1 MQFGIKEVFF
11 QMSSVGDIFKAEAQS
26 YWESAQSY
34 GGRVG
39 YRIPEYQRAYDWNED
54 NLKRL
59 LEDCFSGF
67 YSLFQQHSEEPYTF
81 LGTLILVE
89 EKNAERDF
97 DGTSLAIID
106 GQQRLTSL
114 ALLCCCLLEE
124 VLTLW
129 GNIDKLQFAS
139 EVKQWFGE
147 EVDLVTGALYE
158 CTTGQV
164 KVRTRDV
171 PFPRI
176 VRESVDERSTR
187 GPKTYQS
194 DIASFLENYSQH
206 YGEFVNNNH
215 GPFQP
220 NLDPNDSVSSNY
232 QFLRA
237 QIRNYVDGAKESL
250 RNSDNEVEI
259 LCCKDFTVDGLKS
272 LFDRSNVLED
282 EDERLKDL
290 RLLGDASDEEKAIR
304 LVLFCW
310 YLLKFVVL
318 TRVVTGNET
327 YAFDIFDALNTTGQ
341 PLTAVETLKPLVV
354 RRENNN
360 SSGAFTNSPSASNL
374 SRVEE
379 FLDIFNNPD
388 DRQKETKALVVSFA
402 LFYDGQKRSLN
413 LNDQRMYLRSRF
425 QSADRRGGL
434 EEVRGFI
441 EGIADIAEFRQKYW
455 QARGIPSLDAIHAND
470 FQNAD
475 ERIEKISSLKLLMQ
489 LLVSMNHSLAVPILA
504 RYWLQYKTNPSGSSC
519 DIFLECARA
528 LVAFIV
534 FRRGVTGGT
543 AGIDSDFRSIM
554 NSLCLTKSLLPPSI
568 GHLKEELRKLL
579 SGDNRVKVNGKQSWL
594 ERASGTGLAA
604 SSTHLCRF
612 LLFAAHD
619 GSQPDA
625 FNPGL
630 LTREDVVSSSQ
641 VKWLTY
647 ENWVQ
652 AKYNTIEHI
661 APETDPGSGWDTEIY
676 REISTKHTVGNL
688 VPFPRNVN
696 SSVGNDPWAKKR
708 LFYTV
713 MAEKSEARRMELIE
727 EAKEN
732 DVIVPGATID
742 LLNSLGDFE
751 MLEHV
756 SKPNEWSRDLILSRT
771 ANILDLAWDRI
782 SPWLFDPAEE
792 ESPEG
797 EFSLE
802 AEGA

>member
-1 MQFGIKEVFF
+1 
-11 QMSSVGDIFKAEAQS
+11 MSSVGDIFKAEAQS

-67 YSLFQQHSEEPYTF
+67 YGLFQQHSEEPYTF

-89 EKNAERDF
+89 ERAAERDF

-129 GNIDKLQFAS
+129 GNIDELQFDS
-139 EVKQWFGE
+139 EVKEWFRE

-176 VRESVDERSTR
+176 VRESEDERSTR

-194 DIASFLENYSQH
+194 NIASFLEKYSQH
-206 YGEFVNNNH
+206 YDRFVNDSH
-215 GPFQP
+215 GPFRP

-232 QFLRA
+232 RFLRV

-250 RNSDNEVEI
+250 RNSDNEGEI
-259 LCCKDFTVDGLKS
+259 LCCKDFTVEALKS

-290 RLLGDASDEEKAIR
+290 RLIGEDSDEEKSIR

-341 PLTAVETLKPLVV
+341 PLTAIETLKPLVV

-360 SSGAFTNSPSASNL
+360 NSGVFSNSPSATNL
-374 SRVEE
+374 SRVED
-379 FLDIFNNPD
+379 FLGIFNNAD
-388 DRQKETKALVVSFA
+388 DREKETKALVVSFA

-425 QSADRRGGL
+425 QSADQRGRL
-434 EEVRGFI
+434 EEVRRFI

-455 QARGIPSLDAIHAND
+455 QAVGIPSLDAIHAND
-470 FQNAD
+470 FRNPD

-504 RYWLQYKTNPSGSSC
+504 RYWLQYKTNPSGNSC
-519 DIFLECARA
+519 DIFL
-528 LVAFIV
+528 
-534 FRRGVTGGT
+534 GVCSRTCGFYSFEAWSDRGT

-554 NSLCLTKSLLPPSI
+554 NSLCLTKSPLPPKHRPSEGRI
-568 GHLKEELRKLL
+568 T
-579 SGDNRVKVNGKQSWL
+579 KV
-594 ERASGTGLAA
+594 
-604 SSTHLCRF
+604 
-612 LLFAAHD
+612 
-619 GSQPDA
+619 
-625 FNPGL
+625 
-630 LTREDVVSSSQ
+630 
-641 VKWLTY
+641 
-647 ENWVQ
+647 
-652 AKYNTIEHI
+652 IE
-661 APETDPGSGWDTEIY
+661 
-676 REISTKHTVGNL
+676 
-688 VPFPRNVN
+688 
-696 SSVGNDPWAKKR
+696 
-708 LFYTV
+708 
-713 MAEKSEARRMELIE
+713 
-727 EAKEN
+727 
-732 DVIVPGATID
+732 
-742 LLNSLGDFE
+742 
-751 MLEHV
+751 
-756 SKPNEWSRDLILSRT
+756 
-771 ANILDLAWDRI
+771 
-782 SPWLFDPAEE
+782 
-792 ESPEG
+792 
-797 EFSLE
+797 
-802 AEGA
+802 